1 MKRTIA
7 LGILVAGVL
16 AAGTAFAVPQD
27 KDQQKCINAMNKG
40 MNKIASAQL
49 KANGKCIS
57 DFAKGKNMSASACY
71 QSPAKVTAAQ
81 TKNTEADTKKCTVM
95 PTFGPTGAGSINNY
109 SEYHAHEM
117 ADDLLGSP
125 PDSGVAICATSKPHC
140 KCQSKVLKASTKLY
154 STSQKVFNKCKKAG
168 LKNKTAPYDD
178 AADLSDC
185 LGQDP
190 KNKIAKALTKLD
202 GAISKSC
209 PVEVTNPFPGNCTGL
224 TGTALGDC
232 VEVQVRC
239 HVCITL
245 QGGDNLPVD
254 CDLYDDG
261 NGGNGSCFDDF

>member
-1 MKRTIA
+1 MKKTITM
-7 LGILVAGVL
+7 GILVAGVL

-27 KDQQKCINAMNKG
+27 KAQQKCINAMNKG
-40 MNKIASAQL
+40 MTKIASAQL

-57 DFAKGKNMSASACY
+57 DFAKGKNASASTCY

-81 TKNTEADTKKCTVM
+81 AKNTEQDTKKCTTL
-95 PTFGPTGAGSINNY
+95 PTFGPTGAGQINNY

-154 STSQKVFNKCKKAG
+154 STSLKVFNKCKKAG
-168 LKNKTAPYDD
+168 LKDKVAPFDD
-178 AADLSDC
+178 ITDLDGC
-185 LGQDP
+185 LSQDP

-209 PVEVTNPFPGNCTGL
+209 PVDVTNPFPGNCTGL

-239 HVCITL
+239 HICITL
-245 QGGDNLPVD
+245 QGGDGTTVD
-254 CDLYDDG
+254 CDIYDDG
-261 NGGNGSCFDDF
+261 EDDGSCFDDF